1 MVTRRRAHLPSFLAA
16 VLAAG
21 ALSLSAPPALAQ
33 AVTAG
38 EALLEREVEVR
49 LSPDAAAP
57 ATATLAKGSVVMALG
72 APRGRPFTEIVA
84 ADGGVGY
91 VPSDVLRSIYAP
103 RRPTG
108 TVALVSRARWAPDGI
123 LRGSHVAR
131 RAATGTGVRDGK
143 RATIKVEPGTVL
155 SLLDMQAG
163 KPRLASDAVASVTLD
178 PDALLPIAGV
188 HDYAFGRADAG
199 LLLARLGEHADPAG
213 ARAAWD
219 RLSAAIPLLARHAP
233 FVFPAPG
240 DPTRFTLA
248 FGPLDR
254 RGAEATC
261 TALAQRLVDCW
272 LLDVAVY

>member
-1 MVTRRRAHLPSFLAA
+1 MTRRRVLLMPVLAA

-21 ALSLSAPPALAQ
+21 ALQAPPAPAQ
-33 AVTAG
+33 TVAMG
-38 EALLEREVEVR
+38 EALLERDVGVR

-57 ATATLAKGSVVMALG
+57 VTATLAKGSVVMALG
-72 APRGRPFTEIVA
+72 APRGLPFTEIVA
-84 ADGGVGY
+84 AGGGVGY

-103 RRPTG
+103 RPSTG

-123 LRGSHVAR
+123 LRGSHVVR
-131 RAATGTGVRDGK
+131 RTATGTGVRDGK

-155 SLLDMQAG
+155 SLLDVQAG
-163 KPRLASDAVASVTLD
+163 KPRLASDTVASVTLEA
-178 PDALLPIAGV
+178 DALLPIAGV
-188 HDYAFGRADAG
+188 HDYAFGRAETG

-213 ARAAWD
+213 AQAAWD
-219 RLSAAIPLLARHAP
+219 RLSAAIPLLARHDP
-233 FVFPAPG
+233 FVFPAAD

-254 RGAEATC
+254 RDAEAAC
-261 TALAQRLVDCW
+261 TALAQRMVDCW